1 MQLALQTQVAVAQLA
16 QVGVLMHEYLLA
28 HFGARSRVQSSKG
41 LWAITDACQRH
52 GGNPRV
58 VKPQG
63 AKGYAM
69 VTGTTDLKRE
79 RREAGDG
86 PAQVA
91 KRPGSLPVV
100 ADEEDPAIK
109 HARMLGAW
117 SARTI
122 FLIEVVYVGVF
133 VAGFASIRN
142 TSDPLPDPYLA
153 IAEILILVMAPI
165 MVCLMLAIHQC
176 APKQAKPFTQVALG
190 WMLAAA
196 AVTTVVH
203 FVQLTVAR
211 HLDPATFPG
220 YAGIFGWQWPSTF
233 YAIDIVAWD
242 VFFGLA
248 LLFAVPAFA
257 RRGDAALVRRGLIL
271 GGSLCLI
278 GLVGPFANVIALR
291 TIGIVGYT
299 VVFGLTC
306 LPLSRTFNTG
316 TGEANSGA
324 A

>member
-1 MQLALQTQVAVAQLA
+1 V
-16 QVGVLMHEYLLA
+16 
-28 HFGARSRVQSSKG
+28 
-41 LWAITDACQRH
+41 
-52 GGNPRV
+52 
-58 VKPQG
+58 
-63 AKGYAM
+63 

-79 RREAGDG
+79 RSEARDG
-86 PAQVA
+86 RVQVA
-91 KRPGSLPVV
+91 KRRGFWPVV
-100 ADEEDPAIK
+100 DDEEDPAIK
-109 HARMLGAW
+109 RMRLLGFW

-122 FLIEVVYVGVF
+122 LVIELVYVAVF
-133 VAGFASIRN
+133 VAGFASIGN

-153 IAEILILVMAPI
+153 IGEILILVMAPI
-165 MVCLMLAIHQC
+165 MVCSMLAIHQR

-196 AVTTVVH
+196 ACTTVVH
-203 FVQLTVAR
+203 IVLLTVAR
-211 HLDPATFPG
+211 HIDPATFPG
-220 YAGIFGWQWPSTF
+220 YARIFGWQWPSTF

-257 RRGDAALVRRGLIL
+257 HRGDALLVRRGFTLS
-271 GGSLCLI
+271 GSLCLI

-306 LPLSRTFNTG
+306 LPLSRTFNAG
-316 TGEANSGA
+316 TGHANSGA
-324 A
+324 P

>member
-1 MQLALQTQVAVAQLA
+1 MA
-16 QVGVLMHEYLLA
+16 
-28 HFGARSRVQSSKG
+28 
-41 LWAITDACQRH
+41 
-52 GGNPRV
+52 
-58 VKPQG
+58 
-63 AKGYAM
+63 
-69 VTGTTDLKRE
+69 TGTTDLKRE
-79 RREAGDG
+79 RREARDRPG
-86 PAQVA
+86 QVA
-91 KRPGSLPVV
+91 KRRGFWTV
-100 ADEEDPAIK
+100 AEGEEDPATK

-122 FLIEVVYVGVF
+122 LLIEVVYVAVF
-133 VAGFASIRN
+133 VAGFASIGN

-153 IAEILILVMAPI
+153 IGEILILVMAPI
-165 MVCLMLAIHQC
+165 MVCLILAIHQC

-190 WMLAAA
+190 WMLTAAA
-196 AVTTVVH
+196 FTTVVH

-211 HLDPATFPG
+211 HIDPASFPG
-220 YAGIFGWQWPSTF
+220 YARIFGWQWPSTF

-257 RRGDAALVRRGLIL
+257 QRGDATLVRRGFIL
-271 GGSLCLI
+271 SGSLCLV

-306 LPLSRTFNTG
+306 LPLSRTFNAG
-316 TGEANSGA
+316 TKRANSGA
-324 A
+324 PEPPGAFRAQCRATAGTTP

>member
-1 MQLALQTQVAVAQLA
+1 
-16 QVGVLMHEYLLA
+16 
-28 HFGARSRVQSSKG
+28 
-41 LWAITDACQRH
+41 
-52 GGNPRV
+52 
-58 VKPQG
+58 
-63 AKGYAM
+63 M

-79 RREAGDG
+79 RREARDG

-91 KRPGSLPVV
+91 KRRGFWTVV
-100 ADEEDPAIK
+100 DDEEDPALK
-109 HARMLGAW
+109 RVRMLGFW
-117 SARTI
+117 SARAI
-122 FLIEVVYVGVF
+122 FLIEVVYVAVF
-133 VAGFASIRN
+133 VAGFASIGN
-142 TSDPLPDPYLA
+142 LGDPLPDPYLA
-153 IAEILILVMAPI
+153 IGEILILVMAPI

-196 AVTTVVH
+196 AFTTVVH

-211 HLDPATFPG
+211 HIDSATFPG
-220 YAGIFGWQWPSTF
+220 YARIFGWQWPSTF

-257 RRGDAALVRRGLIL
+257 HRGDALLVRRGFIL
-271 GGSLCLI
+271 SGSLCLI
-278 GLVGPFANVIALR
+278 GLVGPFANVLALR

-306 LPLSRTFNTG
+306 LPLSRTFNGG
-316 TGEANSGA
+316 TGRANPGA
-324 A
+324 P

>member
-1 MQLALQTQVAVAQLA
+1 
-16 QVGVLMHEYLLA
+16 
-28 HFGARSRVQSSKG
+28 
-41 LWAITDACQRH
+41 
-52 GGNPRV
+52 
-58 VKPQG
+58 
-63 AKGYAM
+63 M
-69 VTGTTDLKRE
+69 VTGTTDLRRE
-79 RREAGDG
+79 RREARNG
-86 PAQVA
+86 PAQA
-91 KRPGSLPVV
+91 AQRREFSPVV
-100 ADEEDPAIK
+100 DGGDDPPNK
-109 HARMLGAW
+109 HVRMLGAW
-117 SARTI
+117 SALTL
-122 FLIEVVYVGVF
+122 FLIDVAYVAVF
-133 VAGFASIRN
+133 VVGFASIRN
-142 TSDPLPDPYLA
+142 TSAPLPDPYLA

-196 AVTTVVH
+196 AFTTIVH

-211 HLDPATFPG
+211 HIDSATFPG

-248 LLFAVPAFA
+248 LLFAVPAFT
-257 RRGDAALVRRGLIL
+257 RRDATLVRRGLIL
-271 GGSLCLI
+271 SGSLCLI
-278 GLVGPFANVIALR
+278 GLVGPFANVLGLR

-306 LPLSRTFNTG
+306 LPLSRTFNAETG
-316 TGEANSGA
+316 RANSGA

>member
-1 MQLALQTQVAVAQLA
+1 MCSSVAAAILVW
-16 QVGVLMHEYLLA
+16 
-28 HFGARSRVQSSKG
+28 SRPS
-41 LWAITDACQRH
+41 
-52 GGNPRV
+52 P
-58 VKPQG
+58 
-63 AKGYAM
+63 KGYAM

-79 RREAGDG
+79 RREATNGSVK
-86 PAQVA
+86 VA
-91 KRPGSLPVV
+91 KRRDFSPVV
-100 ADEEDPAIK
+100 DGEEDQPNK
-109 HARMLGAW
+109 RVRMLGAW
-117 SARTI
+117 SARTL
-122 FLIEVVYVGVF
+122 FLIDVAYVAVF

-176 APKQAKPFTQVALG
+176 APKRAKPFTQVALG

-196 AVTTVVH
+196 AFTTVVH

-211 HLDPATFPG
+211 HIDSATFPG

-257 RRGDAALVRRGLIL
+257 HRGDATLVRRGLIL
-271 GGSLCLI
+271 SGSLCLI
-278 GLVGPFANVIALR
+278 GLVGPFANVLGLR

-306 LPLSRTFNTG
+306 LPLSRTFNAG
-316 TGEANSGA
+316 PGRANSGA